1 MNNSTSFSLI
11 YLFTDSDL
19 LTRLMSFAL
28 LFASIWSWAII
39 FAKVAI
45 LRRIYNSTKIFEEKF
60 WSGGALDELY
70 TEFKDSEK
78 NPMADVF
85 VAAMKEWKKSSKIIV
100 DEEKRNTKTV
110 DSNKSISKIA
120 NLQYRMERV
129 MHVNLERSINML
141 EKNIG
146 FLGTLGSVA
155 PFVGLF
161 GTVWGIM
168 SSFASIGSNNTAS
181 LSVIAPGVAIALSTT
196 ALGLIVA
203 IPAVIA
209 YSRISSDINDYALRV
224 ENFAGEFATIISR
237 QVDETTK

>member
-1 MNNSTSFSLI
+1 
-11 YLFTDSDL
+11 
-19 LTRLMSFAL
+19 MSFAL
-28 LFASIWSWAII
+28 LFASIWSWTII
-39 FAKVAI
+39 FAKFLLLKKI
-45 LRRIYNSTKIFEEKF
+45 HNSTKIFEEKF

-78 NPMADVF
+78 NPMANVF
-85 VAAMKEWKKSSKIIV
+85 IAAMKEWKKSSKIIV
-100 DEEKRNTKTV
+100 DENKKNHNMY
-110 DSNKSISKIA
+110 DSSKSISKIA
-120 NLQYRMERV
+120 NLQHRMDRV
-129 MHVNLERSINML
+129 MHVNLERSINIL

-168 SSFASIGSNNTAS
+168 SSFASIGSNNNAS
-181 LSVIAPGVAIALSTT
+181 LSVIAPGVATALSTT

-203 IPAVIA
+203 IPAVVA

>member
-28 LFASIWSWAII
+28 LFASIWSWTII
-39 FAKVAI
+39 FAKFLLLKKI
-45 LRRIYNSTKIFEEKF
+45 HNSTKIFEEKF

-78 NPMADVF
+78 NPMANVF
-85 VAAMKEWKKSSKIIV
+85 IAAMKEWKKSSKIIV
-100 DEEKRNTKTV
+100 DENKKNHNMY
-110 DSNKSISKIA
+110 DSSKSISKIA
-120 NLQYRMERV
+120 NLQYRMDRV
-129 MHVNLERSINML
+129 MHVNLERSINIL

-168 SSFASIGSNNTAS
+168 SSFASIGSNNNAS
-181 LSVIAPGVAIALSTT
+181 LSVIAPGVATALSTT

-203 IPAVIA
+203 IPAVVA